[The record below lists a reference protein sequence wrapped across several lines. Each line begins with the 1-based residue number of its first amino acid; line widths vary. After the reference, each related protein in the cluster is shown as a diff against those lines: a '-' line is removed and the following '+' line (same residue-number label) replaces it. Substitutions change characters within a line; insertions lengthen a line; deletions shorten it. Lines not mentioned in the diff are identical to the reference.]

1 MTNTPNLPL
10 HKALGDSLVLRT
22 AATKEE
28 VERVAAFDGQI
39 HGPGVVSMT
48 LDIYLRHPH
57 TEWRDLIYVEDTQ
70 TKQVVSSLCLIPWT
84 LSYEGAT
91 LRSGEM
97 GIVGTLE
104 PYRKRGL
111 IRAQVEVF
119 KDHLRDSG
127 CLLSHIQGIGYYY
140 RQFGYEYAMPLDG
153 GLKLTHRDVP
163 KLSETPYTF
172 RKATEADLPVLI
184 ALFDAAGCELA
195 IHTQR
200 DEATWRYLLAHN
212 PQSEMEAETWV
223 VLDAQQQVVS
233 YFRLPDHHFGEEL
246 TVNEASRFS
255 FDVAW
260 AALQQIALIAEERHT
275 PGVRLCLPPNSD
287 LMHVARSFGAFDM
300 GTYAWQIYIP
310 DRVALLRTI
319 GLALEKRVAHSIFA
333 GCTRDL
339 TLSFFRQ
346 SIRLSFVAGKLAQ
359 VADLGFNGEADAHIP
374 PLAFVP
380 LVLGY
385 RSFEEQHKA
394 YPEMGVSS
402 AQRLFVETLFPRCS
416 SFLYTNY

>member
-1 MTNTPNLPL
+1 MTNEQIKPL
-10 HKALGDSLVLRT
+10 HQALGESLVLRT

-28 VERVAAFDGQI
+28 VERVAQFDGLI
-39 HGPGVVSMT
+39 HGSGVTSMT

-57 TEWRDLIYVEDTQ
+57 TQWRDLVYVEDTH
-70 TKQVVSSLCLIPWT
+70 TNQVVSSLCLIPWT
-84 LSYEGAT
+84 LSYAGVN

-119 KDHLRDSG
+119 KSLLRDAG
-127 CLLSHIQGIGYYY
+127 CMLSHIQGIGYYY

-153 GLKLTHRDVP
+153 GLKLTRREVP
-163 KLSETPYTF
+163 KLAETQYTF
-172 RKATEADLPVLI
+172 RKATEGDLPVLM
-184 ALFDAAGCELA
+184 ALFDTAGRELT
-195 IHTQR
+195 IHSQR
-200 DEATWRYLLAHN
+200 DEATWRYLLMDHA
-212 PQSEMEAETWV
+212 QSEMACETWV

-255 FDVAW
+255 FDAAW
-260 AALQQIALIAEERHT
+260 ATLQHISLIAEERHT
-275 PGVRLCLPPNSD
+275 PGVRLCLPPGCD
-287 LMHVARSFGAFDM
+287 MMRVARSFGAFDM

-310 DRVALLRTI
+310 DRVTLLRTI
-319 GLALEKRVAHSIFA
+319 GPALERRVQHSIFA
-333 GCTRDL
+333 GCTRNL

-346 SIRLSFVAGKLAQ
+346 TIRLSFISGKLTQ
-359 VADLGFNGEADAHIP
+359 VTDQEFNEEADAHIP

-385 RSFEEQHKA
+385 RSFDEQHKA
-394 YPEMGVSS
+394 YPEMGVS
-402 AQRLFVETLFPRCS
+402 AKQRLFVETLFPHCS

>member
-1 MTNTPNLPL
+1 MTNTHDIPL
-10 HKALGDSLVLRT
+10 HKDLGDSLVLRT
-22 AATKEE
+22 AASKEE
-28 VERVAAFDGQI
+28 VERVAQFDGLI
-39 HGPGVVSMT
+39 HGAGVTAMT

-57 TEWRDLIYVEDTQ
+57 TRWPDLIYVEDTRTQ
-70 TKQVVSSLCLIPWT
+70 QVVSSLCLIPWT
-84 LSYEGAT
+84 LNYEGVM
-91 LRSGEM
+91 LSSGEM

-119 KDHLRDSG
+119 KAHLHETG

-153 GLKLTHRDVP
+153 GYRLTHREVP
-163 KLSETPYTF
+163 KLTEPAYTF
-172 RKATEADLPVLI
+172 RKATQADIL
-184 ALFDAAGCELA
+184 ALQALYDTAARDLA

-200 DEATWRYLLAHN
+200 DEATWLYLLEHN

-223 VLDAQQQVVS
+223 ALDAQQRIVS
-233 YFRLPDHHFGEEL
+233 YFRLPEHHFGEEL
-246 TVNEASRFS
+246 TVNEASRFN
-255 FDVAW
+255 FDAAW
-260 AALQQIALIAEERHT
+260 ATLAHIARLAEERHT
-275 PGVRLCLPPNSD
+275 PGVRLCLPPASD
-287 LMHVARSFGAFDM
+287 LMRVARSFGANDM

-319 GLALEKRVAHSIFA
+319 GPALEKRIAGSIFA
-333 GCTRDL
+333 GCTRTI
-339 TLSFFRQ
+339 TLSFYRQ
-346 SIRLSFVAGKLAQ
+346 SIRLNFVAGKLMQ
-359 VADLGFNGEADAHIP
+359 VSDQGIGDEADAHIP

-402 AQRLFVETLFPRCS
+402 AQRLFIETLFPRCS